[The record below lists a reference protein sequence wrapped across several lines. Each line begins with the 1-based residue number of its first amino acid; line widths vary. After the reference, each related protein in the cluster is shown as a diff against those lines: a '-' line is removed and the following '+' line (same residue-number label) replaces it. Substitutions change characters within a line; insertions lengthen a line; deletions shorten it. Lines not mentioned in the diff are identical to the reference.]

1 MARIVTPT
9 RYDASGKWQMRVFGM
24 THGVAGNIGT
34 AYGDA
39 LRSAGWFTPS
49 LVGTSSRS
57 YGLTPSRQ
65 PTL

>member
-24 THGVAGNIGT
+24 THGVAGNIGA

-39 LRSAGWFTPS
+39 
-49 LVGTSSRS
+49 
-57 YGLTPSRQ
+57 
-65 PTL
+65 